1 MVIQRSMSIT
11 LGVCALIVMGAFS
24 GVAAGTSLPVRT
36 GQKIRV
42 KTTGPTSCYLTGIAA
57 GVDNDTLSIGRA
69 GAISIDRV
77 VTNDSSSIVF
87 AFPGARYDAAADL
100 LSGMTNEK
108 ETVSLPLSEVSYAR
122 VTIIVRGNRYTTR
135 FTAATLR
142 RRLQADVAYPELLWR
157 VPADSIGS
165 LQVWHEAHAGTF
177 KTVGAVLG
185 MAVGVAVG
193 ESNYKAQED
202 DFISMP
208 RGVIIV
214 PTAVFC
220 SAIGYFVGK
229 MVAGS
234 DGWRKV
240 RLDRR
245 KVELGIG
252 PVTERD
258 MGVRLALKF

>member
-1 MVIQRSMSIT
+1 MITQRRISVT
-11 LGVCALIVMGAFS
+11 LGVCFLLIMGAFS
-24 GVAAGTSLPVRT
+24 SVSAGASLPVQT
-36 GQKIRV
+36 GQKVRV
-42 KTTGPTSCYLTGIAA
+42 KTTGWSTPYITGIAV
-57 GVDNDTLSIGRA
+57 GVHDDTLSIGKA

-77 VTNDSSSIVF
+77 VTHDSSSIVF
-87 AFPGARYDAAADL
+87 AFPGARYDAASDS
-100 LSGMTNEK
+100 LSGMTNER
-108 ETVSLPLSEVSYAR
+108 ETVSVPLSEVSYAR
-122 VTIIVRGNRYTTR
+122 VTINVRGKRYTTR

-165 LQVWHEAHAGTF
+165 LQVWHEAHAGTL
-177 KTVGAVLG
+177 KAVGAFIGL
-185 MAVGVAVG
+185 AVGVAVG
-193 ESNYKAQED
+193 ESQYKAQED

-234 DGWRKV
+234 DGWREV

-258 MGVRLALKF
+258 LGFRLALKF